1 MYDFLNELE
10 WAFAENDMD
19 VLITC
24 IEGNTLS
31 LIDMSGKK
39 ASLKF
44 TTAGIVFF
52 DNEKCY
58 IKTFGYSDNDRG
70 LLIDYVLLYFE
81 NKRKRCRDLLTTY
94 REDKQYTKEAFILLL
109 QNIDDLD
116 YLNGAGKHVL
126 CLLQNNNIDFEKNII
141 GVHRMVLSM
150 LKIESIND
158 WNYFF
163 GKKEYQINLEK
174 GIE

>member
-1 MYDFLNELE
+1 MYDFSNELE

-31 LIDMSGKK
+31 LIDMNGKK

-94 REDKQYTKEAFILLL
+94 SEDKQYTKEAFILLL
-109 QNIDDLD
+109 QNMDDLD
-116 YLNGAGKHVL
+116 YLNEAGKHVL